1 MCSLLLDFSQLV
13 NLLLVHVGRREG
25 EERGESFL
33 LHIYYAHLASV
44 GFEHSICHMS
54 LLTSFIHRESWSYVN
69 DSNDF
74 INKTKNLKDIPRDTL
89 LVTADVVGLYPSI
102 FHEAGLR
109 AMNEALDKRENRNK
123 SINDLIRMTD
133 FWKKIAVNLIRLK
146 RQYLAQLLAP
156 NLYLHTP
163 VFYGWC

>member
-25 EERGESFL
+25 EGRGESFL
-33 LHIYYAHLASV
+33 LHIYYASV

-89 LVTADVVGLYPSI
+89 LVTADVVGLYPSV

-123 SINDLIRMTD
+123 SINDLIRMID
-133 FWKKIAVNLIRLK
+133 F
-146 RQYLAQLLAP
+146 
-156 NLYLHTP
+156 
-163 VFYGWC
+163 